1 MKNFT
6 DVELG
11 LISANGLTPE
21 EVSGVLEMFPQ
32 SLDTAIG
39 YVVGLKKGAG
49 QERNKPMQTQDQAD
63 ADVSGAS
70 NAYHVAGELA
80 DAPLTTGSDSQT

>member
-1 MKNFT
+1 MKQFT
-6 DVELG
+6 EAELA
-11 LISANGLTPE
+11 LIAHNGLEPQ
-21 EVSGVLEMFPQ
+21 EVSDVLGMFDQ
-32 SLDTAIG
+32 NLDTAIG
-39 YVVGLKKGAG
+39 HLVGLKAGAG
-49 QERNKPMQTQDQAD
+49 QDRNKPMQTQDQAD